1 MARFHPWRWLWCL
14 PPALLALQ
22 LAAPQ
27 ALEAS
32 TTPFDN
38 SGRIPFDNSGRIP
51 CDGQG
56 LIALSGRDSAALP
69 APAELAPGAMA
80 TVPSVCP
87 AERYFPTGVLLTP
100 GATYQ
105 FDAQGLWR
113 DGWIRVGP
121 EGWPGLVL
129 QAWNRLRWRPFFL
142 LGGAMGRSEQHLF
155 AIGRGRRWT
164 APATLPA
171 DADRAL
177 YLFAN
182 DWPGMYANNRTVA
195 DENGGP
201 LRVTISRIN

>member
-27 ALEAS
+27 ALAAG
-32 TTPFDN
+32 TTPLDLDNSGGIPFDN

-113 DGWIRVGP
+113 DGWIR
-121 EGWPGLVL
+121 
-129 QAWNRLRWRPFFL
+129 LRWQRFFL

-182 DWPGMYANNRTVA
+182 DWPGMDANNRTVA